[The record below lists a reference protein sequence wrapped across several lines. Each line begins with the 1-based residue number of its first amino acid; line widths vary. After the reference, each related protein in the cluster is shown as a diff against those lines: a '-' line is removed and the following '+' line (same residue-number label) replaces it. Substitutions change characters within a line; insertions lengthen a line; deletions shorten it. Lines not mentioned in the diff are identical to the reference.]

1 MTSLTPFSLFFS
13 PLALLSIP
21 QAYGFSRGLVLAT
34 QTEKA
39 PMMTVPLPPIP
50 QQTGLAECPALS
62 PLLLGPGPEW
72 SVGSTSSYTSSGSLQ
87 GYLT

>member
-13 PLALLSIP
+13 PSSAFNPS
-21 QAYGFSRGLVLAT
+21 GLWVLMGPGT
-34 QTEKA
+34 SNTEKA
-39 PMMTVPLPPIP
+39 PVMTVPPPPMP
-50 QQTGLAECPALS
+50 QHTGLTECPALS